1 MANQWTQIFTV
12 RDILSNKQL
21 KGKMPYIQYKEK
33 ETETGEVSQRTQVL
47 TVRKQVFDTATT
59 SARPFYSP
67 LVTQKTGD
75 QLILE
80 GNLTGDHDQAVDA
93 VYTALKG
100 IRAELIWTA
109 NTANILRYAMKET
122 ERNKRTFGID
132 SKLYLRAQ
140 SMEQIQ
146 GMSMAQRQA
155 LLKDIVDNVYF
166 GDDFPETQKK
176 FRVDELVEGGIY
188 NYKQEKENWKRKVG
202 ALWERF

>member
-1 MANQWTQIFTV
+1 
-12 RDILSNKQL
+12 
-21 KGKMPYIQYKEK
+21 
-33 ETETGEVSQRTQVL
+33 
-47 TVRKQVFDTATT
+47 
-59 SARPFYSP
+59 
-67 LVTQKTGD
+67 
-75 QLILE
+75 
-80 GNLTGDHDQAVDA
+80 
-93 VYTALKG
+93 
-100 IRAELIWTA
+100 
-109 NTANILRYAMKET
+109 MKET

-132 SKLYLRAQ
+132 SKLYLRVQ

>member
-33 ETETGEVSQRTQVL
+33 ETETGEVSKRTQAL
-47 TVRKQVFDTATT
+47 TVRKQVFDTATN
-59 SARPFYSP
+59 SASPFYSP
-67 LVTQKTGD
+67 LVTQKVGD
-75 QLILE
+75 QLILD
-80 GNLTGDHDQAVDA
+80 GNLTGDHDQCVDA

-109 NTANILRYAMKET
+109 NTTNILRYAMKET

-132 SKLYLRAQ
+132 SKLYLRVQ

-146 GMSMAQRQA
+146 GMSMSQRQA

-176 FRVDELVEGGIY
+176 FKVDELVEGGIY

-202 ALWERF
+202 AL